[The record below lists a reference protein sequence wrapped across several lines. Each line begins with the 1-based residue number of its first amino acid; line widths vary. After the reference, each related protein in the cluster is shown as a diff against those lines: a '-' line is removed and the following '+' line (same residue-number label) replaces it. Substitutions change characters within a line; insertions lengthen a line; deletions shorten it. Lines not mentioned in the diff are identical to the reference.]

1 MGKDQKTA
9 RGLAA
14 YSRVIGSTGK
24 ETQNESQNET
34 SERDSKGPLQV
45 KGPVP
50 TAKVKP
56 ISTPAKDVPQRTKP
70 LPGNDGGEVQT
81 NKAGPSVSSRFSQE
95 RPSFPSVRQ
104 TDAPSDKQFKSSSDK
119 QFKSTEIPSHRAS
132 KPSGFYP
139 DQTAQIP
146 PSGLIKAT
154 ETKGDSK
161 YRKVAKLLVIIGQ
174 DQGAKILAKLDSDQV
189 EAIARELT
197 TIRSVSDQE
206 ARVIIAEFRELFSS
220 SLAPG
225 GSSEGGIETARRLLH
240 TAFGEEQG
248 EAFLRRAVPE
258 ARENPFAFLEDFT
271 GEQIAFLLKEE
282 QASTAALVLS
292 RLSPKI
298 AAETLK
304 IFDEK
309 RRLET
314 LKRLA
319 KMGKTVPEVLERVAA
334 ALRERAHAIGQVKA
348 TEIDGRAALA
358 AILRQVDP
366 SFGDRILEELEETDG
381 DLGRELK
388 EKLYT
393 FDDVLSVDDRPLAAH
408 LRGMADRDIAIL
420 LKGRSPEFIKKI
432 KANLSS
438 TRRAMVEEEEE
449 LLGPLPRREVEQVGR
464 DFMAWFRLGR
474 EQGRIILLN
483 DEDVLS

>member
-1 MGKDQKTA
+1 MTQPLLSSYTKAMAKDQKTA

-14 YSRVIGSTGK
+14 YSKVIGLKG
-24 ETQNESQNET
+24 EEPQNEES
-34 SERDSKGPLQV
+34 SPPR
-45 KGPVP
+45 
-50 TAKVKP
+50 
-56 ISTPAKDVPQRTKP
+56 
-70 LPGNDGGEVQT
+70 GEVRAS
-81 NKAGPSVSSRFSQE
+81 KANPTVSRRLHPE
-95 RPSFPSVRQ
+95 RIG
-104 TDAPSDKQFKSSSDK
+104 SSSIK
-119 QFKSTEIPSHRAS
+119 QTVAPGIPTDRTS
-132 KPSGFYP
+132 KPSGISTP
-139 DQTAQIP
+139 ETVKIP
-146 PSGLIKAT
+146 TSGLIKAT
-154 ETKGDSK
+154 EPREDSK

-174 DQGAKILAKLDSDQV
+174 EQGAKILAKLDPDQV

-197 TIRSVSDQE
+197 TIKSVPDQE
-206 ARVIIAEFRELFSS
+206 ARRIMVEFRELFSS
-220 SLAPG
+220 SLMAG
-225 GSSEGGIETARRLLH
+225 GFSEGGIDTARRLLY
-240 TAFGEEQG
+240 TAFGEEKG
-248 EAFLRRAVPE
+248 NVFLLRAVPE
-258 ARENPFAFLEDFT
+258 ARENPFEFLEDFT

-282 QASTAALVLS
+282 QAATAALVLS
-292 RLSPKI
+292 RLSPRI
-298 AAETLK
+298 AAETIR
-304 IFDEK
+304 IFDER
-309 RRLET
+309 RRLEV

-366 SFGDRILEELEETDG
+366 SFGDRIVEELEETDG

-393 FDDVLSVDDRPLAAH
+393 LDDVISADDRSLAAH
-408 LRGMADRDIAIL
+408 LRSMADRDIAIL
-420 LKGRSPEFIKKI
+420 LKGRSAEFVDKI

-438 TRRAMVEEEEE
+438 SRRAMVEEEQE

-474 EQGRIILLN
+474 EQGRIILVN